1 VTATALTAL
10 AAALGE
16 GGFLP
21 LGQLAWEFLIGLG
34 AALAL
39 GSLWALLRPG
49 IVERRT
55 GVRQPRPPSPAR
67 VKRNIAIGAVIA
79 AVGVLGLIG
88 SLARS

>member
-1 VTATALTAL
+1 MRATAVSSV
-10 AAALGE
+10 AAALGD

-34 AALAL
+34 GALAL
-39 GSLWALLRPG
+39 GSMWALLRPG

-67 VKRNIAIGAVIA
+67 VKRNIAIGTVIA
-79 AVGVLGLIG
+79 AVGILGLIG
-88 SLARS
+88 SLTRA

>member
-1 VTATALTAL
+1 MATALTPL
-10 AAALGE
+10 AGALGD

-21 LGQLAWEFLIGLG
+21 LGQLAWEFMIGLG
-34 AALAL
+34 GALAL

-55 GVRQPRPPSPAR
+55 GVRQPRPPSPGR
-67 VKRNIAIGAVIA
+67 VRRNVAFGTVVV
-79 AVGVLGLIG
+79 AVGVVGLIG

>member
-1 VTATALTAL
+1 MATTLSAFATAL
-10 AAALGE
+10 GD

-34 AALAL
+34 GALAL

-55 GVRQPRPPSPAR
+55 GVRQPRPPSPGR
-67 VKRNIAIGAVIA
+67 VKTNIAIGAVIA
-79 AVGVLGLIG
+79 VVGILGLIG
-88 SLARS
+88 SLGQS